1 MKSVVAERTSDR
13 LYPWGRAAA
22 ATATIAGRTRGRTFV
37 MRQTHCRTLPPMSTD
52 AEHAHETSEDG
63 YLRVLSRFDGT
74 LLVVG
79 CIIGAGVFFTP
90 HDVSLVVQDPRLM
103 LGVWILGGV
112 IALTGALT
120 YAELGALHPKTGGVY
135 VFMREAF
142 GSAPAFVYGWTIML
156 VIAPG
161 ALAIVADFFAANL
174 AQQLPASWQL
184 PKTAIA
190 AAVIVVLTWVNVR
203 GVRWGSRVQN
213 FFSLSKLA
221 ALALLVAGG
230 LTYGGE
236 RVLPSADAVV
246 PTASHQGL
254 VGFLFAMVPVLF
266 SYGGWQNGTFIAGEM
281 RRPQRDVPMAI
292 CLGTL
297 IVVVSYLTINFSF
310 LRIMTPEA
318 IAAERTFAATAAKAA
333 LGPFGGTLVILGI
346 LVSTFGICAA
356 ILLANP
362 RVAQAIAG
370 DGLFFASFARLHPR
384 YRTPHWAIVTLG
396 TCSIV
401 LLFVGG
407 AGQLLDA
414 VVFADWVFFALTGA
428 ALPILRR
435 RQPAEE
441 GVFRCPGY
449 PFVPWLFIVLATS
462 MAVITFVR
470 ADALSR
476 ALGAGL
482 LASGLPVYWAFARSR
497 R

>member
-1 MKSVVAERTSDR
+1 MPDHPERS
-13 LYPWGRAAA
+13 G
-22 ATATIAGRTRGRTFV
+22 
-37 MRQTHCRTLPPMSTD
+37 D
-52 AEHAHETSEDG
+52 ARDDG
-63 YLRVLSRFDGT
+63 YLRVLTRFDGT

-90 HDVSLVVQDPRLM
+90 HDVSLVVQDPSLM
-103 LGVWILGGV
+103 LGVWVLGGV

-120 YAELGALHPKTGGVY
+120 YAELGALYPQTGGVY

-142 GSAPAFVYGWTIML
+142 GPAPAFLYGWTLML

-174 AQQLPASWQL
+174 GQQLPAAWR
-184 PKTAIA
+184 PPNEAIA

-203 GVRWGSRVQN
+203 GVRWGSLVQN

-221 ALALLVAGG
+221 ALALLVLGG

-236 RVLPSADAVV
+236 RVLPAPGAVV
-246 PTASHQGL
+246 PAASHHGL
-254 VGFLFAMVPVLF
+254 LGFLFAMVPVLF

-281 RRPQRDVPMAI
+281 KRPQRDVPIAV
-292 CLGTL
+292 CLGTV
-297 IVVVSYLTINFSF
+297 IVVISYLTINLSF

-318 IAAERTFAATAAKAA
+318 IASDRTFAAAAARAA
-333 LGPFGGTLVILGI
+333 LGPFGGTLVVLGI

-370 DGLFFASFARLHPR
+370 DGLFLDAFARLHRR
-384 YRTPHWAIVTLG
+384 YRTPHWAIITLG
-396 TCSIV
+396 ASSLV

-428 ALPILRR
+428 SLPILRR
-435 RQPAEE
+435 RSEHVD

-462 MAVITFVR
+462 MAIITFVR

-476 ALGAGL
+476 ILGAGL
-482 LASGLPVYWAFARSR
+482 LLSGLPVYLAFARSR
-497 R
+497 ARR